1 MMGNLYIVATPIGN
15 MEDMTQRAVKTL
27 SEVDVILA
35 EDTRRSGRLLKY
47 FSINTPLISFY
58 EHNEDKKISAVIERL
73 KKGENIA
80 QITDAGT
87 PTISDPGFKLVREC
101 VRNKIKIIPV
111 PGPSSIISALV
122 ASGLPTDSFTF
133 LGYLPKKEGKRKIFY
148 KKIRKLIYDI
158 KTTVIFFETP
168 HRITKTLAEIEKNF
182 PENNL
187 SVARELTK
195 VNEEI
200 VSGEVKEVV
209 EKLKSRKLKGE
220 ITLVLHQ

>member
-148 KKIRKLIYDI
+148 DKIRKLLYDI
-158 KTTVIFFETP
+158 KTTVIFFQTP

>member
-58 EHNEDKKISAVIERL
+58 EHNEDKKISEVIERL

-148 KKIRKLIYDI
+148 DKIRKLLYDI

-187 SVARELTK
+187 AVARELTK

-209 EKLKSRKLKGE
+209 EKLRDRKLKGE